1 MLTTNPVV
9 AKLLLSLGW
18 RARRERIESSLEP
31 GRKETGSGGCLEKCS
46 YFQSR
51 DTGSRTGRNQQYKQP
66 ALSSLTLSYLFKA
79 LPIHGAQLEVPGA
92 EGPVDGFPKGQ
103 FPEAGSRWATENNL
117 RGKRKMSGT
126 ILNIHLY
133 KYSKL
138 ISLLQ
143 RKGERTTGWA
153 FEY

>member
-1 MLTTNPVV
+1 MTANPVV

-31 GRKETGSGGCLEKCS
+31 GRKDTDSGGCLERCG

-51 DTGSRTGRNQQYKQP
+51 AQAAEQGGNQQYKQP

-92 EGPVDGFPKGQ
+92 EGPADGFPKDQ
-103 FPEAGSRWATENNL
+103 FSEAGSRWATENNL

-138 ISLLQ
+138 ILLLQ